1 MTELDRK
8 QSTCV
13 SGKKKNPVNKK
24 CDQLE
29 TMQSGWLENI
39 CSQRTRERH
48 RKKRNEEGRRQLCKP
63 QAALHVLP
71 SLHSPTDAYLAVTE
85 CNKQIRSAW
94 HRNLLHFS
102 NSARL
107 LGNRHGLQARK
118 ENQSPRLT
126 FWCLLAALNK
136 RWWQEEKRTI
146 LFTCKCQKTVF
157 CFFLRSGMCL

>member
-1 MTELDRK
+1 MFLERK
-8 QSTCV
+8 KSQST
-13 SGKKKNPVNKK
+13 KNVTNWRPA
-24 CDQLE
+24 
-29 TMQSGWLENI
+29 QSGWLENI
-39 CSQRTRERH
+39 CSQRMREGH
-48 RKKRNEEGRRQLCKP
+48 RKRRNEEGRRQLCKP

-71 SLHSPTDAYLAVTE
+71 WLHSLADACLAVTE
-85 CNKQIRSAW
+85 CNKQIRPAW

-102 NSARL
+102 NRTWL
-107 LGNRHGLQARK
+107 LRNTHGLQPRK

-126 FWCLLAALNK
+126 FWYLLAALNK